1 MKHLFNHILSNL
13 SKNLTCLTPL
23 SSRRGVG
30 GEVGLF
36 LLLISCLL
44 SACSENVTD
53 IVPGNDNVAYV
64 NFYNAMEAAHQS
76 LPSDSLGFYNMI
88 YVNDSVP
95 TAVFRNFPQFSES
108 ALDDKRQY
116 PFHFTGTPYITD
128 IAGGYGDV
136 FWMPITADTYKF
148 IYTSRFK
155 VFLKDTTVSLK
166 PNTYT
171 TQYITESPTTDSTYT
186 VVTVPVE
193 PKAVQGKVRVQI
205 INLSTDWGAI
215 DVYQV
220 DADGKVLTST
230 LPVNLSFGAY
240 SAYAELDTANADKNN
255 KLVLKFRK
263 NGESAASLT
272 TTVPAISGSTY
283 TLVVQGFIN
292 ETVRRIKKS
301 NTRYISVDVMPDL
314 RVNSRRMY

>member
-1 MKHLFNHILSNL
+1 MKQLFNHFLNKVN
-13 SKNLTCLTPL
+13 KNRTFLIPL
-23 SSRRGVG
+23 LGVG
-30 GEVGLF
+30 GLF
-36 LLLISCLL
+36 LLQLL
-44 SACSENVTD
+44 SSCSENIAD
-53 IVPGNDNVAYV
+53 IVPGNGNVAYV

-88 YVNDSVP
+88 YVNDSVSN
-95 TAVFRNFPQFSES
+95 TKFRSFPQFSES
-108 ALDDKRQY
+108 TLDDKRQY

-155 VFLKDTTVSLK
+155 VFLKDTTVVLK

-171 TQYITESPTTDSTYT
+171 TQYIAESPATDSTYT

-205 INLSTDWGAI
+205 VNLATDWGAI

-220 DADGKVLTST
+220 DEDGKKLTST
-230 LPVNLSFGAY
+230 LPVNLSFGGY
-240 SAYAELDTANADKNN
+240 SPYAELDIANADKNN

-263 NGESAASLT
+263 NGETAASLT
-272 TTVPAISGSTY
+272 TTVSAISGSTY

-292 ETVRRIKKS
+292 ETMRRIKKS
-301 NTRYISVDVMPDL
+301 NTGYISVDVMPDL
-314 RVNSRRMY
+314 RVNNRKMY